1 MVNFKVPDC
10 ALCAEVAARPA
21 MSVSPPKADID
32 WKLSHVHF
40 VPEAIAIFGVDTIDG
55 KVKLYRGV
63 VQSAEDHGT
72 ASARGRRWRADNSRF
87 KIGHP
92 QVCVVSALTPKA
104 DINRAACHVCFVPIA
119 TFGVAS
125 VMSAKCQI

>member
-32 WKLSHVHF
+32 WKLSHVQV
-40 VPEAIAIFGVDTIDG
+40 VPEAIAVSGVDTIDG

-63 VQSAEDHGT
+63 VQSVEDHGT
-72 ASARGRRWRADNSRF
+72 ASARGRRWRVTILDSKVRILDS
-87 KIGHP
+87 K
-92 QVCVVSALTPKA
+92 
-104 DINRAACHVCFVPIA
+104 
-119 TFGVAS
+119 
-125 VMSAKCQI
+125 